1 MQIVIEWVT
10 NILIFILFAMI
21 IDLLLPSSNMQKYV
35 KMVVG
40 LILLLL
46 MLSPML
52 KLFSIDPDR
61 LIASVISD
69 EGNQQ
74 EMMKNEIEMKKK
86 EIQASQRAY
95 ILEQMAVQM
104 KNEADEELME
114 KYGLSVENV
123 SLQTKEKE
131 NLQIPEDIEMI
142 EVMLAKQEKLGEVQP
157 VIIDASTPTD
167 EQDHD
172 QRLEKEIRAW
182 LATKWEINEN
192 KIAVQIKGRE
202 WGDARLH

>member
-1 MQIVIEWVT
+1 MQIVIEWAA
-10 NILIFILFAMI
+10 NILIFILFAMM

-46 MLSPML
+46 MLSPVL
-52 KLFSIDPDR
+52 ELLSIHPDR
-61 LIASVISD
+61 WIASIIPERES
-69 EGNQQ
+69 QQ

-104 KNEADEELME
+104 KNQVDEELMK
-114 KYGLSVENV
+114 KYGLSVEDV

-131 NLQIPEDIEMI
+131 NLQIPGDIEAI
-142 EVMLAKQEKLGEVQP
+142 EVVLVTQEKMGEIQP
-157 VIIDASTPTD
+157 VVIDTSKPIN
-167 EQDHD
+167 EPNHVHQ
-172 QRLEKEIRAW
+172 LEKEIRIF
-182 LATKWEINEN
+182 LATKWEVDEN
-192 KIAVQIKGRE
+192 KIAVQVRGRE
-202 WGDARLH
+202 WGDARVH

>member
-46 MLSPML
+46 MLSPVL

-157 VIIDASTPTD
+157 VIIDASTPKD

-172 QRLEKEIRAW
+172 QRLEKEVRAW

>member
-10 NILIFILFAMI
+10 NILIFILFATM

-46 MLSPML
+46 MLSPIL
-52 KLFSIDPDR
+52 KLLSIDPDR
-61 LIASVISD
+61 WFASIIS
-69 EGNQQ
+69 EKGSQQ

-104 KNEADEELME
+104 KNKVDEELMKE
-114 KYGLSVENV
+114 YGLSVEDV

-131 NLQIPEDIEMI
+131 NLQIPKDIETI
-142 EVMLAKQEKLGEVQP
+142 EVVLTKQEKLGEIQP
-157 VIIDASTPTD
+157 VIIDTSKPIN
-167 EQDHD
+167 EPNHDH
-172 QRLEKEIRAW
+172 QLEKEIRTF
-182 LATKWEINEN
+182 LATTWEVDEN
-192 KIAVQIKGRE
+192 KIAVQVKGRE
-202 WGDARLH
+202 WGDARGH

>member
-10 NILIFILFAMI
+10 NILIFILFATM

-46 MLSPML
+46 MLSPIL
-52 KLFSIDPDR
+52 KLLSIDPDQWF
-61 LIASVISD
+61 ASIIS
-69 EGNQQ
+69 EKGSQQ

-104 KNEADEELME
+104 KNKVDEELMKE
-114 KYGLSVENV
+114 YGLSVEDV

-131 NLQIPEDIEMI
+131 NLQIPKDIETI
-142 EVMLAKQEKLGEVQP
+142 EVVLTKQEKLGEIQP
-157 VIIDASTPTD
+157 VIIDTSKPIN
-167 EQDHD
+167 EPNNDH
-172 QRLEKEIRAW
+172 QLEKEIRTF
-182 LATKWEINEN
+182 LATTWEVDEN
-192 KIAVQIKGRE
+192 KIAVQVKGRE
-202 WGDARLH
+202 WGDARGH

>member
-10 NILIFILFAMI
+10 NILVFILFAMT

-35 KMVVG
+35 KMTVG

-46 MLSPML
+46 MLSPIL

-61 LIASVISD
+61 LIASVTS
-69 EGNQQ
+69 ERGNQQ
-74 EMMKNEIEMKKK
+74 EMMKNEMETKKK

-95 ILEQMAVQM
+95 ILEQTAVQM
-104 KNEADEELME
+104 KNEVDEELMK
-114 KYGLSVENV
+114 KYGLNVEDV

-131 NLQIPEDIEMI
+131 NLQIPEDIKKI
-142 EVMLAKQEKLGEVQP
+142 EVMLTKQEKLGEIQP
-157 VIIDASTPTD
+157 VMIDVSTPAN
-167 EQDHD
+167 EANHAQ
-172 QRLEKEIRAW
+172 QLEEEIRTF

>member
-10 NILIFILFAMI
+10 NILIFILFATM

-46 MLSPML
+46 MLSPIL
-52 KLFSIDPDR
+52 KLLSIDPDR
-61 LIASVISD
+61 WFASIIS
-69 EGNQQ
+69 EKGSQQ

-104 KNEADEELME
+104 KNKVDEELMKE
-114 KYGLSVENV
+114 YGLSVEDV

-131 NLQIPEDIEMI
+131 NLQIPKDIETI
-142 EVMLAKQEKLGEVQP
+142 EVVLTKQEKPGEIQP
-157 VIIDASTPTD
+157 VIIDTSKPIN
-167 EQDHD
+167 EPNNDH
-172 QRLEKEIRAW
+172 QLEKEIRTF
-182 LATKWEINEN
+182 LATTWEVDEN
-192 KIAVQIKGRE
+192 KIAVQVKGRE
-202 WGDARLH
+202 WGDARGH

>member
-1 MQIVIEWVT
+1 MQVVIEWVM
-10 NILIFILFAMI
+10 NILVFILFATM

-46 MLSPML
+46 MLSPIL

-61 LIASVISD
+61 LIASVIS
-69 EGNQQ
+69 ERGNQQ

-104 KNEADEELME
+104 KNEVDEELMK
-114 KYGLSVENV
+114 KYGLSVEDV

-131 NLQIPEDIEMI
+131 NLQIPEDIETI
-142 EVMLAKQEKLGEVQP
+142 EVLLAKQEKLGEIQP
-157 VIIDASTPTD
+157 VIIDASTPMD
-167 EQDHD
+167 ELDHA
-172 QRLEKEIRAW
+172 QRLEKEIRAL

>member
-10 NILIFILFAMI
+10 NILIFILFATM

-46 MLSPML
+46 MLSPIL
-52 KLFSIDPDR
+52 KLLSIDPDR
-61 LIASVISD
+61 WFASIIS
-69 EGNQQ
+69 EKGSQQ

-104 KNEADEELME
+104 KNKVDEELMKE
-114 KYGLSVENV
+114 YGLSVEDV

-131 NLQIPEDIEMI
+131 NLQIPKDIETI
-142 EVMLAKQEKLGEVQP
+142 EVVLTKQEKLGEIQP
-157 VIIDASTPTD
+157 VIIDTSKPIN
-167 EQDHD
+167 EPNNDH
-172 QRLEKEIRAW
+172 QLEKEIRTF
-182 LATKWEINEN
+182 LATTWEVDEN
-192 KIAVQIKGRE
+192 KIAVQVKGRE
-202 WGDARLH
+202 WGDARGH

>member
-10 NILIFILFAMI
+10 NILIFILFAMM

-35 KMVVG
+35 KMAVG

-46 MLSPML
+46 MLSPIL

-61 LIASVISD
+61 LIASVIS
-69 EGNQQ
+69 ERRNQQ

-104 KNEADEELME
+104 KNEVDEELMK
-114 KYGLSVENV
+114 KYGLSVEDV

-131 NLQIPEDIEMI
+131 NLQIPEDIETI
-142 EVMLAKQEKLGEVQP
+142 EVMLAKQEKLGEIQP
-157 VIIDASTPTD
+157 VMIDVSTPIN
-167 EQDHD
+167 EANHVQ
-172 QRLEKEIRAW
+172 QLEEEIRTL

>member
-10 NILIFILFAMI
+10 NILIFILFAMM

-46 MLSPML
+46 MLSPIL
-52 KLFSIDPDR
+52 KLLSIDPDR
-61 LIASVISD
+61 WIASIIS
-69 EGNQQ
+69 EKGSQQ

-104 KNEADEELME
+104 KNKVDEELMKE
-114 KYGLSVENV
+114 YGLSVEDV

-131 NLQIPEDIEMI
+131 NLQIPKDIETI
-142 EVMLAKQEKLGEVQP
+142 EVVLTKQEKLGEIQP
-157 VIIDASTPTD
+157 VIIDTSKPIN
-167 EQDHD
+167 EPNNDH
-172 QRLEKEIRAW
+172 QLEKEIRTF
-182 LATKWEINEN
+182 LATTWEVDEN
-192 KIAVQIKGRE
+192 KIAVQVKGRE
-202 WGDARLH
+202 WGDARGH

>member
-10 NILIFILFAMI
+10 NILIFILFATM

-46 MLSPML
+46 MLSPIL
-52 KLFSIDPDR
+52 KLLSIDPDR
-61 LIASVISD
+61 WFASIIS
-69 EGNQQ
+69 EKGSQQ

-104 KNEADEELME
+104 KNKVDEELMKE
-114 KYGLSVENV
+114 YGLSVEDV

-131 NLQIPEDIEMI
+131 NLQIPKDIETI
-142 EVMLAKQEKLGEVQP
+142 EVVLTKQEKLGEIQP
-157 VIIDASTPTD
+157 VIIDTSKPIN
-167 EQDHD
+167 EPNHVHQ
-172 QRLEKEIRAW
+172 LEKEIRIF
-182 LATKWEINEN
+182 LATKWEVDEN
-192 KIAVQIKGRE
+192 KIAVQVRGRE
-202 WGDARLH
+202 WGDARVH

>member
-10 NILIFILFAMI
+10 NILIFILFATM

-40 LILLLL
+40 LLLLLL
-46 MLSPML
+46 MLSPIL
-52 KLFSIDPDR
+52 KLLSIDPDR
-61 LIASVISD
+61 WFASIIS
-69 EGNQQ
+69 EKGSQQ

-104 KNEADEELME
+104 KNKVDEELMKE
-114 KYGLSVENV
+114 YGLSVEDV

-131 NLQIPEDIEMI
+131 NLQIPKDIETI
-142 EVMLAKQEKLGEVQP
+142 EVVLTKQEKLGEIQP
-157 VIIDASTPTD
+157 VIIDTSKPIN
-167 EQDHD
+167 EPNNDH
-172 QRLEKEIRAW
+172 QLEKEIRTF
-182 LATKWEINEN
+182 LATTWEVDEN
-192 KIAVQIKGRE
+192 KIAVQVKGRE
-202 WGDARLH
+202 WGDARGH

>member
-10 NILIFILFAMI
+10 NILIFILFATM

-46 MLSPML
+46 MLSPIL
-52 KLFSIDPDR
+52 KLLSIDPDR
-61 LIASVISD
+61 WFASIIS
-69 EGNQQ
+69 EKGSQQ

-95 ILEQMAVQM
+95 ILKQMAVQM
-104 KNEADEELME
+104 KNKVDEELMKE
-114 KYGLSVENV
+114 YGLSVEDV

-131 NLQIPEDIEMI
+131 NLQIPKDIETI
-142 EVMLAKQEKLGEVQP
+142 EVVLTKQEKLGEIQP
-157 VIIDASTPTD
+157 VIIDTSKPIN
-167 EQDHD
+167 EPNNDH
-172 QRLEKEIRAW
+172 QLEKEIRTF
-182 LATKWEINEN
+182 LATTWEVDEN
-192 KIAVQIKGRE
+192 KIAVQVKGRE
-202 WGDARLH
+202 WGDARGH

>member
-46 MLSPML
+46 MLSPVL

-172 QRLEKEIRAW
+172 QRLEKEVRAW

>member
-10 NILIFILFAMI
+10 NILIFILFAMM

-35 KMVVG
+35 KMAVG

-46 MLSPML
+46 MLSPIL
-52 KLFSIDPDR
+52 KLLSIDPDR
-61 LIASVISD
+61 WIASIIS
-69 EGNQQ
+69 EKGSQQ

-104 KNEADEELME
+104 KNKVDEELMKE
-114 KYGLSVENV
+114 YGLSVEDV

-131 NLQIPEDIEMI
+131 NLQIPKDIETI
-142 EVMLAKQEKLGEVQP
+142 EVVLTKQEKLGEIQP
-157 VIIDASTPTD
+157 VIIDTSKPIN
-167 EQDHD
+167 EPNNDH
-172 QRLEKEIRAW
+172 QLEKEIRTF
-182 LATKWEINEN
+182 LATTWEVDEN
-192 KIAVQIKGRE
+192 KIAVQVKGRE
-202 WGDARLH
+202 WGDARGH

>member
-10 NILIFILFAMI
+10 NILIFILFATM

-46 MLSPML
+46 MLSPIL
-52 KLFSIDPDR
+52 KLLSIDPDR
-61 LIASVISD
+61 WFASIIS
-69 EGNQQ
+69 EKGSQQ

-104 KNEADEELME
+104 KNKVDEELMKE
-114 KYGLSVENV
+114 YGLSVEDV

-131 NLQIPEDIEMI
+131 NLQIPKDIETI
-142 EVMLAKQEKLGEVQP
+142 EVVLTKQEKLGEIHP
-157 VIIDASTPTD
+157 VIIDTSKPIN
-167 EQDHD
+167 EPNNDH
-172 QRLEKEIRAW
+172 QLEKEIRTF
-182 LATKWEINEN
+182 LATTWEVDEN
-192 KIAVQIKGRE
+192 KIAVQVKGRE
-202 WGDARLH
+202 WGDARGH

>member
-10 NILIFILFAMI
+10 NIIIFILFAMI

-61 LIASVISD
+61 LIASAISD

-182 LATKWEINEN
+182 LATKWEIHEN